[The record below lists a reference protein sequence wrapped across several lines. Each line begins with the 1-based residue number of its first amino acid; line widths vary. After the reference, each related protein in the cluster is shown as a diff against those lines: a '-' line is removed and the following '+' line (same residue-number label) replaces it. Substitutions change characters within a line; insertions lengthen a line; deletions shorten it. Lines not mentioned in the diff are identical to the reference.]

1 MATLLLFVL
10 VIPTWKSSV
19 MILHVEQVSEQ
30 DTDVMMTQDQS
41 TKQSIG
47 RVINGA
53 LALK

>member
-1 MATLLLFVL
+1 MLLSFVL
-10 VIPTWKSSV
+10 VIPIWKSNV
-19 MILHVEQVSEQ
+19 TIQNVEQVSER
-30 DTDVMMTQDQS
+30 DMDVMMTQDQS